1 MGKKKNFVGAT
12 APPSHYV
19 APPLDRR
26 KRKYVK
32 VRHCDAIFDSLSTL
46 ENCHKIELN
55 LEWSLFT
62 QECVWTREK
71 TTHSHI
77 GV

>member
-1 MGKKKNFVGAT
+1 MKCWRHYLKAVT
-12 APPSHYV
+12 ANYF
-19 APPLDRR
+19 DRR

-32 VRHCDAIFDSLSTL
+32 VCHCDAIFDSLSTL